1 MMQESPREIS
11 TRRGMDLEIYLSR
24 YDARSLVLFDVYAA
38 GVSAWRRGMELIREK
53 SEICAIEM
61 VLEGEGEMVASGTTH
76 HLVPGDIYLLHFD
89 ENHVYRTGDCEN
101 WKKIWI
107 AFRHGFVTEAMRH
120 LRLLEI
126 SKLRVDPDLQAAYEE
141 LFFKILHLMRDKPS
155 GFRIQTS
162 SLAYS
167 LLLMLSR
174 DASEEE
180 RHPLIP
186 PAIARTIRYAEQHLG
201 DPLNMDILAR
211 VAGCSRVHLTRL
223 FKKHLGIHTRDWLID
238 TRMRYARMMLNV
250 SDKTVNEISGMVGYW
265 DPYHFS
271 TAFRRVTGMSPT
283 EYRRQSRGKTIPPEE
298 DMKNRQGRKD
308 Q

>member
-1 MMQESPREIS
+1 MMKQPPREIS
-11 TRRGMDLEIYLSR
+11 TKHGMDLEIYLSR
-24 YDARSLVLFDVYAA
+24 PDPSSLVLFDVYAA
-38 GVSAWRRGMELIREK
+38 GISAWRRGMELIRER

-61 VLEGEGEMVASGTTH
+61 VLEGEGEMVASGTTYR
-76 HLVPGDIYLLHFD
+76 LKPGDIYVLHFD
-89 ENHVYRTGDCEN
+89 ENHVYRTVDCDN

-120 LRLLEI
+120 LQLLEV
-126 SKLRVDPDLQAAYEE
+126 SRLRPTPDLQADYEE
-141 LFFKILHLMRDKPS
+141 AFFKILHLMRDKPS

-167 LLLMLSR
+167 LMLMLSR

-223 FKKHLGIHTRDWLID
+223 FKKHLGIHTRDWLIE

-250 SDKTVNEISGMVGYW
+250 SDKTVNEISSMVGYW

-271 TAFRRVTGMSPT
+271 TAFRRVTGMAPT
-283 EYRRQSRGKTIPPEE
+283 EYRRQSRGKSIPPEE
-298 DMKNRQGRKD
+298 QLKNQTKTHV
-308 Q
+308 